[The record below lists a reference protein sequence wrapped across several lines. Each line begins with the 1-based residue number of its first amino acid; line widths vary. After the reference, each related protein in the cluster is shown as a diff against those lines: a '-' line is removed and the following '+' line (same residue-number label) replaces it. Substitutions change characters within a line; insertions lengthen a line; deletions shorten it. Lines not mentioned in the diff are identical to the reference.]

1 MAVTARSIID
11 HFDGK
16 EIIGSGEW
24 LLVSARDIVTIDPR
38 ISRLWQVVGFGDA
51 EGVQTA
57 IKDWAIKD
65 WTSPRPRPPLPLPSL
80 PPSPRPRPPLPLPS
94 LPPSP
99 RPRPPLPLPS
109 LPPSPRPRLP
119 LPLPS
124 LPPSPRPRLPLPLP
138 SLPPSRWAAPSA
150 RSAKLLWRQP
160 PPLEPSKCGAVSR
173 LYGPTPPPSP

>member
-1 MAVTARSIID
+1 MVRRSSD
-11 HFDGK
+11 PGN
-16 EIIGSGEW
+16 GS
-24 LLVSARDIVTIDPR
+24 SFRRDIVTIDPR

-57 IKDWAIKD
+57 IKDWTIKD
-65 WTSPRPRPPLPLPSL
+65 WTSPRPRP
-80 PPSPRPRPPLPLPS
+80 
-94 LPPSP
+94 
-99 RPRPPLPLPS
+99 
-109 LPPSPRPRLP
+109 P